1 MAIFALMTST
11 KLTRESM
18 WSRQQISSLD
28 VDYDFWN
35 RKRELIR
42 QMSQISQ
49 SCLFTVD
56 VFKGRYDF
64 ASSGFSDLFGYK
76 SEWINSIE
84 KNGNF
89 LEDMVHPDDLETLKR
104 MQIDHSHFIYSL
116 ETKYRNDY
124 SNTYN
129 FRMRNA
135 QKQYLN
141 VISRQRVVEQDVNG
155 KAWIILGEVNI
166 SPDQRPLGDVQ
177 KITVNLKTGKIIHS
191 EDKLDN
197 DTSLS
202 KREIEILKLVRKGY
216 LSKEIADKLYISL
229 NTVNN
234 HRKNILRKLQVS
246 NSMEAINTAFRK
258 GYSL

>member
-1 MAIFALMTST
+1 MAIFAIMTSNE
-11 KLTRESM
+11 LTREEL
-18 WSRQQISSLD
+18 WSRQQISRLD
-28 VDYDFWN
+28 VDYDSWN
-35 RKRELIR
+35 RKRELIK

-76 SEWINSIE
+76 PEWINSIE

-89 LEDMVHPDDLETLKR
+89 LEDMVHPDDLETLIK
-104 MQIDHSHFIYSL
+104 MQIDHSYFIYSL
-116 ETKYRNDY
+116 EPRYRNDY

-141 VISRQRVVEQDVNG
+141 VISRQRVIEQDVNG

-177 KITVNLKTGKIIHS
+177 KITVNLKTGKIIHFQNRFG
-191 EDKLDN
+191 D

-202 KREIEILKLVRKGY
+202 KREVEILKLIRKGY
-216 LSKEIADKLYISL
+216 LGKEIADKLFISL

-246 NSMEAINTAFRK
+246 NSIEAINATFNK
-258 GYSL
+258 V

>member
-1 MAIFALMTST
+1 MISNE
-11 KLTRESM
+11 LTREEL
-18 WSRQQISSLD
+18 WSRQQISRLD

-49 SCLFTVD
+49 SCLFMVD

-76 SEWINSIE
+76 PEWIRSIE

-89 LEDMVHPDDLETLKR
+89 LEDMVHPDDLETLIK

-116 ETKYRNDY
+116 EPEYRNDY

-129 FRMRNA
+129 FRMRNT

-141 VISRQRVVEQDVNG
+141 VISRQRVIEQDVNG

-166 SPDQRPLGDVQ
+166 SPDQRPLSDVQ
-177 KITVNLKTGKIIHS
+177 KITVNLKTGKFIHS
-191 EDKLDN
+191 EDTLEDG
-197 DTSLS
+197 TSLS
-202 KREIEILKLVRKGY
+202 KREMEILKLIRKGY
-216 LSKEIADKLYISL
+216 LSKEIADKLFISL

-246 NSMEAINTAFRK
+246 NSIEAINATFNK
-258 GYSL
+258 G